1 MTTTTQHRRSEGVR
15 AAASGLTM
23 FAAVMLVMCGMLDI
37 FRGIMAIADDE
48 VFINT
53 PHYVFRFDLTS
64 WGWIHLGLGVVAMA
78 VGIGLVMVQ
87 KWARIMGVGVAA
99 LLIIGN
105 FLDIPYA
112 PLWSVTLIAL
122 YGFII
127 WALCVVQPD
136 SESY

>member
-1 MTTTTQHRRSEGVR
+1 
-15 AAASGLTM
+15 
-23 FAAVMLVMCGMLDI
+23 
-37 FRGIMAIADDE
+37 
-48 VFINT
+48 
-53 PHYVFRFDLTS
+53 
-64 WGWIHLGLGVVAMA
+64 MA
-78 VGIGLVMVQ
+78 VGIGLVVMQ